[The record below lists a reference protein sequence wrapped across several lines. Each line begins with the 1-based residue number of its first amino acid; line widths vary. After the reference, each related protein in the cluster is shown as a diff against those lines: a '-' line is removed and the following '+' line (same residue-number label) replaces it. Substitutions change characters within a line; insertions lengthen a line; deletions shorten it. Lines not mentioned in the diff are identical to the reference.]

1 MNVYIENNI
10 NKIKIKTKFIMN
22 INKIKTK
29 FIMNINKLFRKELT
43 LIYSWHMITHII
55 FNLSIVFI

>member
-22 INKIKTK
+22 INK
-29 FIMNINKLFRKELT
+29 LFRKELT
-43 LIYSWHMITHII
+43 LIYS
-55 FNLSIVFI
+55 

>member
-10 NKIKIKTKFIMN
+10 NKIKIKTKFIMT

-43 LIYSWHMITHII
+43 LIYS
-55 FNLSIVFI
+55 